1 MASNVRWL
9 RMLMASTLT
18 AAAAICAPTAA
29 AQPAAPA
36 RLPKPITYAAPT
48 KATYLRFADEMEG
61 MLRRDVLGVWFP
73 RSVDHEHGG
82 FYSDFA
88 RDWQPTKSEGKFSVA
103 QGRMTWVAA
112 QIVMRRSDLKEQYL

>member
-1 MASNVRWL
+1 MSSTRWP
-9 RMLMASTLT
+9 MVWMFTV
-18 AAAAICAPTAA
+18 AAAICAHTAA
-29 AQPAAPA
+29 AQSAARPNA
-36 RLPKPITYAAPT
+36 LPPKPVSYAAPS
-48 KATYLRFADEMEG
+48 KATYLKFADETEG

-103 QGRMTWVAA
+103 QGRMT
-112 QIVMRRSDLKEQYL
+112 